1 MKCSDSHCIFSS
13 KSVSMVVV
21 SRLQQ
26 LFDYFKVNKQQ
37 WNGDVSALDQIRIMW
52 GDNLQAQSSAVVCSD
67 VFMWMKLFV
76 GRRWVPSETNFL
88 IIILWDSALTN
99 IKTTLLHFEEGQSEL
114 CF

>member
-1 MKCSDSHCIFSS
+1 
-13 KSVSMVVV
+13 MVVV

-26 LFDYFKVNKQQ
+26 LFDYFKINKQQ

-76 GRRWVPSETNFL
+76 GRRVLFRSVPKHLAVFL
-88 IIILWDSALTN
+88 HVHIVCSPESL
-99 IKTTLLHFEEGQSEL
+99 
-114 CF
+114 